1 MENGSSR
8 YKICVVTTTRADYGI
23 LRPLLF
29 RLMADEMFDLRVA
42 VSGTHLSEI
51 FGMTVRE
58 VEADG
63 LPIDC
68 RVPVFL
74 EENSSPETMSR
85 MMARTLEGFSAY
97 FETRRPDL
105 LVVLGDR
112 FETFAVCAAAV
123 NSRLPIAHLHGG
135 ETTEGAMDE
144 CFRHAITK
152 MSYLHFTS
160 TETYRKRVIQLGE
173 DPCRVFNVGAMG
185 VENALQTQRIP
196 LDQIERDLNFPLFEK
211 PYVVVTYH
219 PVTLEPETGG
229 QQIENL
235 LFALE
240 ARQDLNFLITKSNA
254 DMGGQHINERLDA
267 FAATHRNCCVVSSL
281 GMQRY
286 MSALR
291 GAVCVMG
298 NSSSG
303 IIEAPSFG
311 IPTINIGDRQRGRV
325 QADSVINCLPAKGDI
340 LRALDLAQ
348 SKEFRAKAAAV
359 ANPYGDGKTSER
371 ICAIIKNILSAGV
384 PNLKKAFYDIPF
396 DSMRERTGR

>member
-74 EENSSPETMSR
+74 EGNSSPETMSR

-173 DPCRVFNVGAMG
+173 NPCRVFNVGAMG

-219 PVTLEPETGG
+219 PVTLEPETG
-229 QQIENL
+229 
-235 LFALE
+235 AS
-240 ARQDLNFLITKSNA
+240 KSK
-254 DMGGQHINERLDA
+254 
-267 FAATHRNCCVVSSL
+267 TYC
-281 GMQRY
+281 
-286 MSALR
+286 LR
-291 GAVCVMG
+291 
-298 NSSSG
+298 
-303 IIEAPSFG
+303 
-311 IPTINIGDRQRGRV
+311 
-325 QADSVINCLPAKGDI
+325 
-340 LRALDLAQ
+340 
-348 SKEFRAKAAAV
+348 
-359 ANPYGDGKTSER
+359 
-371 ICAIIKNILSAGV
+371 
-384 PNLKKAFYDIPF
+384 
-396 DSMRERTGR
+396 